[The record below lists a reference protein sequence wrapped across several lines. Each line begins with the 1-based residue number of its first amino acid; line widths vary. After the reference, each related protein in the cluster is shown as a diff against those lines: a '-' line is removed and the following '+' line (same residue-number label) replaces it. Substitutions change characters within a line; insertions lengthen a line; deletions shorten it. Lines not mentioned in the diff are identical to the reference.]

1 MLYPPEFG
9 SDPLFPRASDFEIV
23 YKDAAAGQAVIC
35 HRGFNQGQVIAR
47 MAGHVVPDIR
57 QHTLQISRTRHNYDP
72 YFSGYFLHSC
82 APNVFLDMENMTVVA
97 LQDIAPGSYITM
109 DYAQTED
116 FLFKQF
122 PCGCGSVNCRG
133 WIHGRLEVPIR
144 AALNEPALRGE
155 SGISEGFSQDAV
167 QVNAGVGWL
176 SVSPASDEQRE
187 LVG

>member
-23 YKDAAAGQAVIC
+23 HKDAAAGQAVIC
-35 HRGFNQGQVIAR
+35 HRAFRKGEVIAR

-82 APNVFLDMENMTVVA
+82 SPNVFLDMENMVVLA
-97 LQDIAPGSYITM
+97 LEDIEAGSYITM

-122 PCGCGSVNCRG
+122 PCGCGSMACRG
-133 WIHGRLEVPIR
+133 WIHGRLEAPAMSAV
-144 AALNEPALRGE
+144 NEPVRTACGE
-155 SGISEGFSQDAV
+155 TSDL
-167 QVNAGVGWL
+167 GVSCQPQAA
-176 SVSPASDEQRE
+176 SVAAWASLAHTAEEQRE
-187 LVG
+187 VVG